1 MTAELKTLVEHCLCR
16 VAAQLAAAAADADRP
31 LMAYVGAGGD
41 KDKKRGGGGSSD
53 GYVHRLLELGLWLSY
68 HSVAEP
74 GMIFTLLEQ
83 LMEGAV
89 LSDCQEIFSWV
100 EGQKATLT
108 TVSLSSFQTPGRGFH
123 LLRKICPST
132 TAAFRK
138 KNGVC

>member
-16 VAAQLAAAAADADRP
+16 VAAQLATAAADAELP
-31 LMAYVGAGGD
+31 LMSYVGASG
-41 KDKKRGGGGSSD
+41 DKKRRSGG

-108 TVSLSSFQTPGRGFH
+108 TVSFWSFRTPGRGF
-123 LLRKICPST
+123 RNPRPRMST
-132 TAAFRK
+132 A
-138 KNGVC
+138 